1 MPQISIWASKVST
14 KYLFR
19 NNEMNGISYSKEAT
33 DVIKYSKEEA
43 YRTNATSI
51 GPEHILLGIIRN
63 DESNAAQILK
73 DLYAD
78 LKKIRKEI
86 EDVLEKETDNLNL
99 PKTDIRDLYFGEN
112 STRIL
117 RLCFLESKL
126 YNKDS
131 IGSEHI
137 LLGIMKEERN
147 QAAQILIQNNI
158 TYDKVKN
165 KIAGHDA
172 PVPSSGLNFD
182 EEEDDGIERR
192 GMQRPSPSEMSPKGG
207 SEYTSQTSKSKNEP
221 GDNNLTLLNKYGTDL
236 TKAAMEG
243 KLDKV
248 IGREKEIERVAQI
261 LSRRKKNNPVLI
273 GEPGVGKSAI
283 VEGLAT
289 RIAEKKVPRTLFDK
303 IIIMLDLT
311 SLVAG
316 TKFRGE
322 FEERIVGVIK
332 EAKSNPNVILFID
345 EIHTIIGAGSAAG
358 SMDAA
363 NILKPSLARGEMQCI
378 GATTLD
384 EYRKSIEKDGALER
398 RFQKVTVEP
407 TTKEETLQI
416 LMNIKEQYEDFHNVR
431 YTDEAIKSCVELTDR
446 YITDRFFPDK
456 AIDAIDEAGSR
467 IRLMNVAVPKEI
479 EEQERLIEETKEHK
493 NEAIKLQNFEMAA
506 GLRDK
511 EKALQAELERMKR
524 EWTDKAKQ
532 NRETV
537 DRENIEEVVSLM
549 SGVPLKK
556 VGSSEANKLKSM
568 RENLSSKVI
577 GQDEA
582 VEKLVKAIK
591 RNRVGLKDPNKP
603 IGTFLFT
610 GPTGVGKTHLAK
622 TLAEELFGTKD
633 SLIRIDM
640 SEYMEKYAVSRM
652 VGAPPGY
659 VGYDEGGQL
668 TEKVRRKPY
677 SIVLLDEIEKAH
689 HDVFNFLLQIMDE
702 GRLTDSTG
710 RTVDFKNTVIIMT
723 SNVGSRQLKDFG
735 KGIGFNAITRKDDDE
750 YSNGIIR
757 KALEKTFAP
766 EFINRLDDIIPFRQL
781 TTDNLVRI
789 TEIELKELFRRIE
802 KLGFPVSITDKAK
815 EFIARKG
822 EDVQYG
828 ARPIKRAIQNHIED
842 KLADFLVEN
851 ELKEGSSI
859 IIDTDQS
866 GNETII
872 SSI

>member
-147 QAAQILIQNNI
+147 KAAQILIQNNI

-182 EEEDDGIERR
+182 EEEDDGIERH
-192 GMQRPSPSEMSPKGG
+192 GMQRPESSGMSPKDG

-289 RIAEKKVPRTLFDK
+289 RIAKKEVPRTLFDK

-467 IRLMNVAVPKEI
+467 IHLMNVAVPKEI
-479 EEQERLIEETKEHK
+479 EEQERLIEGTKEHK

-511 EKALQAELERMKR
+511 EKALQAELERMKQ

-781 TTDNLVRI
+781 TTDDLARI

-802 KLGFPVSITDKAK
+802 KLGFSVSITDKAK

>member
-147 QAAQILIQNNI
+147 KAAQTLIQNNI

-182 EEEDDGIERR
+182 EEEDDGIERH
-192 GMQRPSPSEMSPKGG
+192 GMQRPGSSGMSPKDG

-467 IRLMNVAVPKEI
+467 IHLMNVAVPKEI
-479 EEQERLIEETKEHK
+479 EEQERLIEGTKEHK

-511 EKALQAELERMKR
+511 EKALQAELERMKQ

-537 DRENIEEVVSLM
+537 DRENIEEVISLM

-781 TTDNLVRI
+781 TTDDLVRI

-802 KLGFPVSITDKAK
+802 KLGFSVSITDKAK

>member
-1 MPQISIWASKVST
+1 
-14 KYLFR
+14 
-19 NNEMNGISYSKEAT
+19 MNGISYTKEAT

-43 YRTNATSI
+43 ARTDAESI
-51 GPEHILLGIIRN
+51 CPEHLLLGIIRN
-63 DESNAAQILK
+63 EESNAAQIMK
-73 DLYAD
+73 SLYAD
-78 LKKIRKEI
+78 LKKIRREL
-86 EDVLEKETDNLNL
+86 EDVLEKESNNKNM
-99 PKTDIRDLYFGEN
+99 PKVELRDLYFN
-112 STRIL
+112 DASTRIL

-126 YNKDS
+126 ENKES

-137 LLGIMKEERN
+137 LLGIMKEDKN
-147 QAAQILIQNNI
+147 NAAQILMQNNI
-158 TYDKVKN
+158 TYE
-165 KIAGHDA
+165 KIRSRMSDTET

-182 EEEDDGIERR
+182 ESEEEDEGIERR
-192 GMQRPSPSEMSPKGG
+192 GGQGFGRQDLPSRGEQ
-207 SEYTSQTSKSKNEP
+207 EYTSKTKKGKTES
-221 GDNNLTLLNKYGTDL
+221 GDNNLVLLNKYGTDL
-236 TKAAMEG
+236 TKAAAEG

-248 IGREKEIERVAQI
+248 IGRDKEIERVAQI
-261 LSRRKKNNPVLI
+261 LCRRKKNNPVLI

-283 VEGLAT
+283 VEGLAS

-316 TKFRGE
+316 TKYRGE
-322 FEERIVGVIK
+322 FEERIMGVIK

-416 LMNIKEQYEDFHNVR
+416 LMNIKEQYEDFHNVT
-431 YTDEAIKSCVELTDR
+431 YTEEAIKTCVDLTDR

-467 IRLMNVAVPKEI
+467 IHLMNVSVPKEI
-479 EEQERLIEETKEHK
+479 EEQEKLIEETKEHK

-511 EKALQAELERMKR
+511 EKALQAELERMKE
-524 EWTDKAKQ
+524 EWSDKLKQ

-537 DRENIEEVVSLM
+537 DKEHIEEVVSLM

-556 VGSSEANKLKSM
+556 VGASEANKLKTMKDS
-568 RENLSSKVI
+568 LTSKVI

-622 TLAEELFGTKD
+622 ILAEELFGTKD

-659 VGYDEGGQL
+659 IGYDEGGQL

-723 SNVGSRQLKDFG
+723 SNVGSRQLKEFG
-735 KGIGFNAITRKDDDE
+735 KGIGFNAIAKKDDE
-750 YSNGIIR
+750 EHSNSIIK

-766 EFINRLDDIIPFRQL
+766 EFINRLDEIIPFKQL
-781 TTDNLVRI
+781 DSEDLIKI
-789 TEIELKELFRRIE
+789 TEIEFKGLFDRIE
-802 KLGFPVSITDKAK
+802 KMGYSISITDNAK
-815 EFIARKG
+815 KLIAKKG

-828 ARPIKRAIQNHIED
+828 ARPIKRAIQSNIED
-842 KLADFLVEN
+842 KLAEFLVET
-851 ELKEGSSI
+851 EPKEGCAI
-859 IIDTDQS
+859 LIDTNSEGD
-866 GNETII
+866 ETII
-872 SSI
+872 REA

>member
-33 DVIKYSKEEA
+33 DIIKYSKEEA

-147 QAAQILIQNNI
+147 QAAQILMQNNI

-192 GMQRPSPSEMSPKGG
+192 GIQRPGPSGMSPKGG

-322 FEERIVGVIK
+322 FEERIVGIIK

-467 IRLMNVAVPKEI
+467 IHLMNVAVPKEI

-511 EKALQAELERMKR
+511 EKVLQAELERMKQ

-781 TTDNLVRI
+781 TTDDLVRI

-802 KLGFPVSITDKAK
+802 KLGFSVSTTDKAK

-872 SSI
+872 NSI

>member
-147 QAAQILIQNNI
+147 KAAQILIQNNI

-182 EEEDDGIERR
+182 EEEDDGIERH
-192 GMQRPSPSEMSPKGG
+192 GMQRPGSSGMSPKDG

-467 IRLMNVAVPKEI
+467 IHLMNVAVPKEI
-479 EEQERLIEETKEHK
+479 EEQERLIEGTKEHK

-511 EKALQAELERMKR
+511 EKALQAELERMKQ

-537 DRENIEEVVSLM
+537 DRENIEEVISLM

-781 TTDNLVRI
+781 TTDDLVRI

-802 KLGFPVSITDKAK
+802 KLGFSVSITDKAK

-851 ELKEGSSI
+851 EPKEGSSI

-872 SSI
+872 NSI

>member
-1 MPQISIWASKVST
+1 
-14 KYLFR
+14 
-19 NNEMNGISYSKEAT
+19 MNGISYTQEAT

-43 YRTNATSI
+43 ARTDAQSI

-63 DESNAAQILK
+63 DESNASKIICS
-73 DLYAD
+73 LYAD
-78 LKKIRKEI
+78 LKKIRREL
-86 EDVLEKETDNLNL
+86 EDILINTNTNANM
-99 PKTDIRDLYFGEN
+99 PKTDIRDLNFDEKAA
-112 STRIL
+112 RIL
-117 RLCFLESKL
+117 RLCFLESKID
-126 YNKDS
+126 NKDS

-137 LLGIMKEERN
+137 LLGIMKEEKN
-147 QAAQILIQNNI
+147 NAAQILMQNNI
-158 TYDKVKN
+158 TYE
-165 KIAGHDA
+165 KIRKRMSGNTTPIPSAGL
-172 PVPSSGLNFD
+172 SFD
-182 EEEDDGIERR
+182 ENEEDDGIERR
-192 GMQRPSPSEMSPKGG
+192 GGNRFGNNDSSSQGGPDYTQTRKGKT
-207 SEYTSQTSKSKNEP
+207 EN
-221 GDNNLTLLNKYGTDL
+221 DNNNLVLLNKYGTDL
-236 TKAAMEG
+236 TKAAIEG

-261 LSRRKKNNPVLI
+261 LCRRKKNNPVLI

-283 VEGLAT
+283 VEGLAA

-303 IIIMLDLT
+303 IVITLDLT
-311 SLVAG
+311 ALVAG
-316 TKFRGE
+316 TKYRGE
-322 FEERIVGVIK
+322 FEERIIGVIK
-332 EAKSNPNVILFID
+332 EAKNNPNVILFID

-416 LMNIKEQYEDFHNVR
+416 LMNIKEQYEDFHNVS
-431 YTDEAIKSCVELTDR
+431 YTDEAIETCVNLADR

-467 IRLMNVAVPKEI
+467 IHLMNVSVPKEI
-479 EEQERLIEETKEHK
+479 ENQERLIEETKEHK

-511 EKALQAELERMKR
+511 EKSLQSELERMKK
-524 EWTDKAKQ
+524 EWSDKQKE
-532 NRETV
+532 NREIV
-537 DRENIEEVVSLM
+537 DKSHIEEVISLM
-549 SGVPLKK
+549 SGIPLKK
-556 VGSSEANKLKSM
+556 IGTSEINKLKNM
-568 RENLSSKVI
+568 RDTLKAKVI
-577 GQDEA
+577 GQDNA
-582 VEKLVKAIK
+582 IEKLVKAIK
-591 RNRVGLKDPNKP
+591 RNRAGLKDPNKP

-610 GPTGVGKTHLAK
+610 GPTGVGKTYMAK
-622 TLAEELFGTKD
+622 MLAEELFGSKD
-633 SLIRIDM
+633 SVIRIDM

-659 VGYDEGGQL
+659 IGYEEGGQL

-689 HDVFNFLLQIMDE
+689 HDVFNFLLQILDE

-735 KGIGFNAITRKDDDE
+735 KGIGFNTIVREKNEE
-750 YSNGIIR
+750 YSNSIIK

-766 EFINRLDDIIPFRQL
+766 EFLNRLDDIIPFKQL
-781 TTDNLVRI
+781 DKDDLIKI
-789 TEIELKELFRRIE
+789 TEIELKELFKRVE
-802 KLGFPVSITDKAK
+802 NLGYSISITDEAK
-815 EFIARKG
+815 YAIARKG
-822 EDVQYG
+822 EDIHYG
-828 ARPIKRAIQNHIED
+828 ARPIKRAIQNNIED
-842 KLADFLVEN
+842 KLAEF
-851 ELKEGSSI
+851 
-859 IIDTDQS
+859 IIDEEP
-866 GNETII
+866 GNGSKILIASENDEIKI
-872 SSI
+872 CLAE

>member
-182 EEEDDGIERR
+182 EEEDDGIERH
-192 GMQRPSPSEMSPKGG
+192 GMQRPGSSGMSPKDG

-467 IRLMNVAVPKEI
+467 IHLMNVAVPKEI
-479 EEQERLIEETKEHK
+479 EEQERLIEGTKEHK

-511 EKALQAELERMKR
+511 EKALQAELERMKQ

-537 DRENIEEVVSLM
+537 DRENIEEVISLM

-781 TTDNLVRI
+781 TTDDLVRI

-802 KLGFPVSITDKAK
+802 KLGFSVSITDKAK

>member
-1 MPQISIWASKVST
+1 
-14 KYLFR
+14 
-19 NNEMNGISYSKEAT
+19 MNGISYTKEAT

-43 YRTNATSI
+43 ARTDAESI
-51 GPEHILLGIIRN
+51 CPEHLLLGIIRN
-63 DESNAAQILK
+63 EESNATQIMK
-73 DLYAD
+73 SLYAD
-78 LKKIRKEI
+78 LKKIRKEL
-86 EDVLEKETDNLNL
+86 EDVLEKESNNKNM
-99 PKTDIRDLYFGEN
+99 PKVELRDLYFN
-112 STRIL
+112 DASTRIL

-126 YNKDS
+126 ENKES

-137 LLGIMKEERN
+137 LLGIMKEDKN
-147 QAAQILIQNNI
+147 NAAQILMQNNI
-158 TYDKVKN
+158 TYE
-165 KIAGHDA
+165 KIRSRMSDTET

-182 EEEDDGIERR
+182 ESEEEDEGIERR
-192 GMQRPSPSEMSPKGG
+192 GGQGFGRQDLPSRGEQ
-207 SEYTSQTSKSKNEP
+207 EYTSKTKKGKTES
-221 GDNNLTLLNKYGTDL
+221 GDNNLVLLNKYGTDL
-236 TKAAMEG
+236 TKAAAEG

-248 IGREKEIERVAQI
+248 IGRDKEIERVAQI
-261 LSRRKKNNPVLI
+261 LCRRKKNNPVLI

-283 VEGLAT
+283 VEGLAS

-316 TKFRGE
+316 TKYRGE
-322 FEERIVGVIK
+322 FEERIMGVIK

-416 LMNIKEQYEDFHNVR
+416 LMNIKEQYEDFHNVT
-431 YTDEAIKSCVELTDR
+431 YTEEAIKICVDLTDR

-467 IRLMNVAVPKEI
+467 IHLMNVSVPKEI
-479 EEQERLIEETKEHK
+479 EEQEKLIEETKEHK

-511 EKALQAELERMKR
+511 EKALQAELERMKE
-524 EWTDKAKQ
+524 EWSDKLKQ

-537 DRENIEEVVSLM
+537 DKEHIEEVVSLM

-556 VGSSEANKLKSM
+556 VGASEANKLKTMKDS
-568 RENLSSKVI
+568 LTSKVI

-622 TLAEELFGTKD
+622 ILAEELFGTKD

-659 VGYDEGGQL
+659 IGYDEGGQL

-723 SNVGSRQLKDFG
+723 SNVGSRQLKEFG
-735 KGIGFNAITRKDDDE
+735 KGIGFNAIVKKDDE
-750 YSNGIIR
+750 EHSNSIIK

-766 EFINRLDDIIPFRQL
+766 EFINRLDEIIPFKQL
-781 TTDNLVRI
+781 DSEDLIKI
-789 TEIELKELFRRIE
+789 TEIELKGLFGRIE
-802 KLGFPVSITDKAK
+802 KMGYSISITDNAK
-815 EFIARKG
+815 KLIAKKG

-828 ARPIKRAIQNHIED
+828 ARPIKRAIQSNIED
-842 KLADFLVEN
+842 KLAEFLVET
-851 ELKEGSSI
+851 EPKEGCAI
-859 IIDTDQS
+859 LIDTNSEGD
-866 GNETII
+866 ETII
-872 SSI
+872 REA

>member
-1 MPQISIWASKVST
+1 
-14 KYLFR
+14 
-19 NNEMNGISYSKEAT
+19 MNGISYTKEAT

-43 YRTNATSI
+43 ARTEASSI
-51 GPEHILLGIIRN
+51 RPEHILLGIIRN
-63 DESNAAQILK
+63 EDSNAAKIICS
-73 DLYAD
+73 LYAD
-78 LKKIRKEI
+78 SKKIRRE
-86 EDVLEKETDNLNL
+86 LEEKLFNDNINL
-99 PKTDIRDLYFGEN
+99 PKTEIRDLNFDEQ
-112 STRIL
+112 STRVL

-126 YNKDS
+126 EDKDS

-137 LLGIMKEERN
+137 LLGIMKEEKN
-147 QAAQILIQNNI
+147 NAAQILKQNNI
-158 TYDKVKN
+158 TYE
-165 KIAGHDA
+165 KIKGRMSDTASPIPA
-172 PVPSSGLNFD
+172 SGLNFD
-182 EEEDDGIERR
+182 ESEEDDGIERR
-192 GMQRPSPSEMSPKGG
+192 GGNRFG
-207 SEYTSQTSKSKNEP
+207 SNEPGPHSGHDYTSQTKKGKPDN
-221 GDNNLTLLNKYGTDL
+221 GGNNLVLLNKYGTDL
-236 TKAAMEG
+236 TKAATEG

-248 IGREKEIERVAQI
+248 VGREKEIERVAQI
-261 LSRRKKNNPVLI
+261 LCRRKKNNPVLI

-283 VEGLAT
+283 VEGLAS

-303 IIIMLDLT
+303 TIITLDLT

-316 TKFRGE
+316 TKYRGE
-322 FEERIVGVIK
+322 FEERIMGVIK
-332 EAKSNPNVILFID
+332 EARNNPNVILFID

-384 EYRKSIEKDGALER
+384 EYRKTIEKDGALER

-416 LMNIKEQYEDFHNVR
+416 LMNIKEQYEDFHNVT
-431 YTDEAIKSCVELTDR
+431 YTDEAIKACVELTDR
-446 YITDRFFPDK
+446 YISDRFFPDK

-467 IRLMNVAVPKEI
+467 IHLMNVCVPKEI

-511 EKALQAELERMKR
+511 EKMLQTELERMKQ
-524 EWTDKAKQ
+524 EWTDKQKE

-537 DRENIEEVVSLM
+537 DRSHIEEIISLM
-549 SGVPLKK
+549 SGIPLKK
-556 VGSSEANKLKSM
+556 VGASEINKLRAM
-568 RENLSSKVI
+568 QDALMTKVI
-577 GQDEA
+577 GQAEA

-591 RNRVGLKDPNKP
+591 RSRVGLKDPNKP

-610 GPTGVGKTHLAK
+610 GPTGVGKTYLAK
-622 TLAEELFGTKD
+622 ILAEELFGSKD
-633 SLIRIDM
+633 SIIRIDM

-659 VGYDEGGQL
+659 IGYDEGGQL

-702 GRLTDSTG
+702 GRLTDNTG

-735 KGIGFNAITRKDDDE
+735 KGIGFNAINHNDNE
-750 YSNGIIR
+750 EHSNAIIK

-766 EFINRLDDIIPFRQL
+766 EFINRLDDIIPFKQL
-781 TTDNLVRI
+781 DRNDLIKI
-789 TEIELKELFRRIE
+789 TGIELKGLFNRVE
-802 KLGFPVSITDKAK
+802 KMGYSISITDEAK
-815 EFIARKG
+815 SIIAQKG
-822 EDVQYG
+822 EDINYG
-828 ARPIKRAIQNHIED
+828 ARPIKRAIQNNIED
-842 KLADFLVEN
+842 KLAEFLMEKEPEDGSGILISAEGN
-851 ELKEGSSI
+851 EI
-859 IIDTDQS
+859 IIKMA
-866 GNETII
+866 E
-872 SSI
+872 

>member
-1 MPQISIWASKVST
+1 
-14 KYLFR
+14 
-19 NNEMNGISYSKEAT
+19 MNGISYSKEAT

-182 EEEDDGIERR
+182 EEEDDGIERH
-192 GMQRPSPSEMSPKGG
+192 GMQRPGSSGMSPKDG

-303 IIIMLDLT
+303 IIILLDLT

-467 IRLMNVAVPKEI
+467 IHLMNVAVPKGI
-479 EEQERLIEETKEHK
+479 EEQERLIEGTKEHK

-511 EKALQAELERMKR
+511 EKALQAELERMKQ

-537 DRENIEEVVSLM
+537 DRENIEEVISLM

-781 TTDNLVRI
+781 TTDDLARI

-802 KLGFPVSITDKAK
+802 KLGFSVSITDKAK